1 MRDADQQP
9 AASPVGQGAAYTA
22 VHGEAERPSILS
34 FVADVANIVTLAG
47 LSCGV
52 LGIYFA
58 LVQNFPAAVIA
69 MLWAVLFDWYD
80 GPVARRTPERSL
92 TRKLV
97 GIKMDSLVDVI
108 SSAVCPAIMLLS
120 YGEFSGW
127 FYPGALAIV
136 MAGVLRLAYF
146 DVFGVHEDGTI
157 AGLSIDITPLVLSL
171 VFVLE
176 GFGLVTHNLFA
187 TLFYAIIVV
196 LAFLHVAPFRM
207 RKMVGPWYPIITA
220 HVLVMTAVYGV
231 ILLIG

>member
-1 MRDADQQP
+1 MSDADQQP
-9 AASPVGQGAAYTA
+9 VADPVGQGAAYAA
-22 VHGEAERPSILS
+22 VHGETERPIILS
-34 FVADVANIVTLAG
+34 LVADAANIVTLCG
-47 LSCGV
+47 LSFGI
-52 LGIYFA
+52 LGIFFA

-80 GPVARRTPERSL
+80 GPVARRTPGRSV

-97 GIKMDSLVDVI
+97 GIKMDSLVDVV

-146 DVFGVHEDGTI
+146 DVFGVDKDGTI

-176 GFGLVTHNLFA
+176 GFLTHNVFA
-187 TLFYAIIVV
+187 ALFYAIILLLAV
-196 LAFLHVAPFRM
+196 LHIAPFRM
-207 RKMVGPWYPIITA
+207 HKMVGPWYPIITTY
-220 HVLVMTAVYGV
+220 VLIMTAVYGM
-231 ILLIG
+231 ILWAG